1 MSSADCVKIHKEN
14 GVMTITLNR
23 PEAGNAIDLAMAQ
36 ALMQASIVADQDSSV
51 RCVLLTAS
59 ERFFCVG
66 GDVGAFAQ
74 SIDQLPSLLTEL
86 TSYLNPAVSRLLRM
100 NKPLVVAVNGAAA
113 GAGLSLSVLGDIVI
127 AAKSAHF
134 TPAYSMVGLSP
145 DVGATWILP
154 RLMGLRQAQDFIFN
168 NRRLSADDALKQGLV
183 TEVVEDAGL
192 QTRAVAIAEKLANS
206 AVGAL
211 GKTRNLLFASMATSL
226 ETQLENEAR
235 AIAACGSDEGIE
247 GVKAFTEKRKP
258 EFYKG

>member
-1 MSSADCVKIHKEN
+1 MNSTACVKIHRKN
-14 GVMTITLNR
+14 GVMTITLNK
-23 PEAGNAIDLAMAQ
+23 PEAGNAINLAMAQ
-36 ALMQASIVADQDSSV
+36 DLMQASIHADQDAGV

-74 SIDQLPSLLTEL
+74 SLDQLPGLLTEL
-86 TSYLNPAVSRLLRM
+86 TSYLNPTVSRLLRM
-100 NKPLVVAVNGAAA
+100 NKPLVVAINGPAA
-113 GAGLSLSVLGDIVI
+113 GAGLSLSLLGDIVI
-127 AAKSAHF
+127 AAQSAHF

-145 DVGATWILP
+145 DVSATWILP

-168 NRRLSADDALKQGLV
+168 NRRLSAEQALERGLV
-183 TEVVEDAGL
+183 TEVVEGAELGA
-192 QTRAVAIAEKLANS
+192 RAVEIAEKLAKS

-211 GKTRNLLFASMATSL
+211 GRTRNLLFASMATSL

-235 AIAACGSDEGIE
+235 AIAACGSDEGPE